1 MTRRTLSRSAGPLAV
16 AGLGVLLLALS
27 ACASSSGA
35 APSASPSGS
44 SSAPS
49 QEIEVDAAWLD
60 AGRMIGLVTQG
71 SSSKDCI
78 PIADDV
84 SYTDGVLEVT
94 LAEPE
99 GDVVCTADY
108 VPRVT
113 LVGLPEGVDAAEGL
127 EIRVTGDGYLG
138 DTELDG
144 LGSAAPAGETDYLPS
159 AGWTETDGQFVLLT
173 WGSSSCA
180 PVISGVAAT
189 APAEV
194 TVTFETPPADQ
205 VCTMDM
211 APRATIA
218 YVDGLE
224 EDSDVEAVLTG
235 SPEFVNVRIPI
246 YGEN

>member
-1 MTRRTLSRSAGPLAV
+1 MTLAPRLLCLPFAAAIAAAALAG
-16 AGLGVLLLALS
+16 
-27 ACASSSGA
+27 CASQPAS
-35 APSASPSGS
+35 APSANPTADGTGQ
-44 SSAPS
+44 SA
-49 QEIEVDAAWLD
+49 EIGVAWLD
-60 AGRMIGLVTQG
+60 DGRMIGLVTMG
-71 SSSKDCI
+71 SSTCV
-78 PIADDV
+78 PAADEAMLEA
-84 SYTDGVLEVT
+84 DGSLSVT
-94 LAEPE
+94 LLEPDE
-99 GDVVCTADY
+99 QTACTADMA
-108 VPRVT
+108 PRVT
-113 LVGLPEGVDAAEGL
+113 LVAVPEGVNPADDLA
-127 EIRVTGDGYLG
+127 ITVTGDGYTG
-138 DTELDG
+138 STELDG
-144 LGSAAPAGETDYLPS
+144 VEGLGGGEETDYLPS

-224 EDSDVEAVLTG
+224 EDRNVEAVLTG
-235 SPEFVNVRIPI
+235 SPEFDNVRIPI